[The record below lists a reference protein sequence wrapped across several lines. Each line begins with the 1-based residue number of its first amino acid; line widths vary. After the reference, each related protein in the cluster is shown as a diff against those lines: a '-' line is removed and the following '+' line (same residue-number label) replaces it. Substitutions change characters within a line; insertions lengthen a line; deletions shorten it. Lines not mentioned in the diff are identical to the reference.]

1 MNDHLSRRSIKPAG
15 DRTNPVIS
23 CDLPGSR
30 RAGSTILFGLAPDG
44 VYLAAASPQRRCAL
58 TAPFHL
64 CLIATHVWSRHRPCI
79 SVALSCGFP
88 RVGVT
93 HRPCPV
99 VSGLSSKGFLSPR
112 SRPTHAEHHTAPDFT
127 YSSIC
132 RSESCL
138 PAGNGPLL
146 RARESSAMGPL
157 ARDRCTRH
165 LDRIAGPV
173 EPCSNQPEATRARG
187 PMASPQGT
195 SPDSSRPVSYTHL
208 DVYKRQLLPSF
219 AIAPAWM
226 ARLPRISAVTSPA
239 LPR

>member
-112 SRPTHAEHHTAPDFT
+112 SRPTHAEHHTARDFT
-127 YSSIC
+127 GSLIC
-132 RSESCL
+132 HLRAACR
-138 PAGNGPLL
+138 PAGNGPLCSPAS
-146 RARESSAMGPL
+146 RRPWAAHS
-157 ARDRCTRH
+157 RDRCTSH
-165 LDRIAGPV
+165 ADRITGPV
-173 EPCSNQPEATRARG
+173 EPRSNQPEATRARG

-195 SPDSSRPVSYTHL
+195 SHDGSRP
-208 DVYKRQLLPSF
+208 RPG
-219 AIAPAWM
+219 
-226 ARLPRISAVTSPA
+226 SPK
-239 LPR
+239 LR